1 MATDSTLTLDRQLC
15 FALYNASKA
24 FTNLY
29 RPLLEDLGLTYPQYL
44 VMLVLWERE
53 SLTVKELG
61 SALRLDSGTLSPL
74 LKRLQARGLL
84 TRQRTEEDERSVAV
98 AITDDGRALRQQA
111 RGIPERVVSATG
123 MEIAEAIELRTTLHE
138 LTSALDAAT
147 RRESTERETQR

>member
-1 MATDSTLTLDRQLC
+1 MVADSTSTLDRQLC
-15 FALYNASKA
+15 FALYNASRA

-53 SLTVKELG
+53 ALTVKELG

-84 TRQRTEEDERSVAV
+84 TRHRSEQDERSVAV
-98 AITDDGRALRQQA
+98 AITDDGRALQQQA
-111 RGIPERVVSATG
+111 REIPERVVSATG
-123 MEIAEAIELRTTLHE
+123 MEITDAIELRTTLHE
-138 LTSALDAAT
+138 LTDALDAAAK
-147 RRESTERETQR
+147 REIEERETQG

>member
-1 MATDSTLTLDRQLC
+1 MVADSTSTLDRQLC
-15 FALYNASKA
+15 FALYNASRA

-61 SALRLDSGTLSPL
+61 AALRLDSGTLSPL

-84 TRQRTEEDERSVAV
+84 VRHRSEEDERSVAV
-98 AITDDGRALRQQA
+98 AITDEGRDLRQRA
-111 RGIPERVVSATG
+111 RGIPERVISATG
-123 MEIAEAIELRTTLHE
+123 MEIADAVELRSTLHE
-138 LTSALDAAT
+138 LTAALDAAAK
-147 RRESTERETQR
+147 RETEEREDRG